1 MIGLDQTA
9 AIYTPGSDGDYT
21 VLAKSGLA
29 CRLVVTRQNASS
41 PAEERVDPASGVMLL
56 WGPGYTMPGNA
67 QALIGGSRYNV
78 QAQTAAKIRGAS
90 SAVIYQRAAVEIV
103 L

>member
-9 AIYTPGSDGDYT
+9 AVYTPGADGDYT
-21 VLAKSGLA
+21 VLAKSSLP
-29 CRLVVTRQNASS
+29 CRLVTARSATS
-41 PAEERVDPASGVMLL
+41 PAEERADPASGVMLL

-67 QALIGGSRYNV
+67 QVLIGGSRYNV

-90 SAVIYQRAAVEIV
+90 STVIYQRATVEIV